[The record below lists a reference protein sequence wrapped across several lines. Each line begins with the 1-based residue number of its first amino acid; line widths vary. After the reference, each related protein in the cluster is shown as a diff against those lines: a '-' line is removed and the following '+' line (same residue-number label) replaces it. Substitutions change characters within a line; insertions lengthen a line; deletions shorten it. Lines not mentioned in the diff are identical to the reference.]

1 MNSLKNKKIII
12 TGGPT
17 WVPIDSV
24 RVITNV
30 FRGTLGLMIAQE
42 AAKRGAKV
50 TFLLGPGGVFIPKKK
65 SPRLKIIRFKFFDD
79 LYKLMRRE
87 ISSRK
92 YDVVIQAAA
101 IADYMPVKYYKGK
114 IKSKKE
120 NLSVK
125 LKPTIKI
132 IDQVRKWD
140 PKVFLVKFKVEY
152 DISKKA
158 LIKKSYESM
167 LASNADL
174 MVANDL
180 KYMKG
185 NKHKAFILDSKK
197 NIIVC
202 NKKIEIAK
210 KLLNTIVKIC

>member
-1 MNSLKNKKIII
+1 MNSLTNKKILI

-42 AAKRGAKV
+42 AAKMGARV
-50 TFLLGPGGVFIPKKK
+50 TFLLGPGGIFIPKKK
-65 SPRLKIIRFKFFDD
+65 SSRLKIIRFKFFDD
-79 LYKLMRRE
+79 LYKLMKRE
-87 ISSRK
+87 ISSRE

-101 IADYMPVKYYKGK
+101 IADYMPVKYYNGK

-132 IDQVRKWD
+132 IDQIRKWD
-140 PKVFLVKFKVEY
+140 PKVFLVKFKVECN
-152 DISKKA
+152 ISKKE
-158 LIKKSYESM
+158 LIEKSYKSM
-167 LASNADL
+167 LESNANL
-174 MVANDL
+174 MVANDI

-185 NKHKAFILDSKK
+185 DKHKAFILDSKK
-197 NIIVC
+197 NIIIC
-202 NKKIEIAK
+202 NKKTEIAK
-210 KLLNTIVKIC
+210 KLLNTIAKTC